1 MTEKTWKEKWMENY
15 RGEGDCQELETFLKE
30 LDYGS
35 RKGVT
40 YLPWAVVDRIFKM
53 QDGVTETLFFPKTI
67 EVSDGEEGTKTI
79 QVGNTIVEVDS
90 VHMRDEVD
98 SKYGV
103 VTPKY
108 MNSYFVRIKAEWEGQ
123 VHVERYPLLG
133 SSGQALSFWTQ
144 TDLNKAVQRGK
155 VKAIAIVSGI
165 GYKLFEDGDLQFEDD
180 EGKDKKET
188 NTKKSVEEVE
198 ELKKPKK
205 VEKFEKAEMKKAEPK
220 ATKATKK
227 EEPKPKPSVMDD
239 LEEPTKE
246 VEEPKQEIEIFRE
259 LGVIIP
265 DRREDIENEIKRQF
279 LTGGAEKAT
288 AIRAYLKENNEKVIT
303 SLPEEKLKELYLIIR

>member
-98 SKYGV
+98 SNGI

-123 VHVERYPLLG
+123 VHVERYPLLN
-133 SSGQALSFWTQ
+133 SNGQALSFWTQ

-165 GYKLFEDGDLQFEDD
+165 GYKLFEDGDLQFED

-188 NTKKSVEEVE
+188 NTKKSIGEGE

-220 ATKATKK
+220 ETKKEETKK
-227 EEPKPKPSVMDD
+227 EEPKASVMDD
-239 LEEPTKE
+239 LEELK
-246 VEEPKQEIEIFRE
+246 EEPKI
-259 LGVIIP
+259 LAGVNIP
-265 DRREDIENEIKRQF
+265 ERREDIENEIKRQF

-288 AIRAYLKENNEKVIT
+288 AIRAFLKENNEKVIT
-303 SLPEEKLKELYLIIR
+303 LLPEEKLKELYLIIK

>member
-1 MTEKTWKEKWMENY
+1 MAEKTWKEKWLANY
-15 RGEGDCQELETFLKE
+15 RGEGDCQELESFLKE

-53 QDGVTETLFFPKTI
+53 QGGVTETIFFPRTV

-90 VHMRDEVD
+90 VHIRDEVD
-98 SKYGV
+98 SNGV

-123 VHVERYPLLG
+123 VHVERYPLL
-133 SSGQALSFWTQ
+133 SSTGQALAFWTQ
-144 TDLNKAVQRGK
+144 IDLNKAVQRGK

-180 EGKDKKET
+180 VKDRPTKEP
-188 NTKKSVEEVE
+188 VE

-205 VEKFEKAEMKKAEPK
+205 EEKVENAEPK
-220 ATKATKK
+220 VTKEKKK
-227 EEPKPKPSVMDD
+227 EEPKPSVMDD
-239 LEEPTKE
+239 LEEPKE
-246 VEEPKQEIEIFRE
+246 APKKDS
-259 LGVIIP
+259 GVIIP
-265 DRREDIENEIKRQF
+265 DKREDIENEIKRQF
-279 LTGGAEKAT
+279 LTGGVEKAT
-288 AIRAYLKENNEKVIT
+288 TIRAYLKENNERVIT
-303 SLPEEKLKELYLIIR
+303 SLPEEKLKELYVLVK

>member
-1 MTEKTWKEKWMENY
+1 MTEKTWKEKWMANY

-53 QDGVTETLFFPKTI
+53 QGGVTETIFFPKTI

-79 QVGNTIVEVDS
+79 QVSNTIVEVDS

-98 SKYGV
+98 SNGI

-123 VHVERYPLLG
+123 VHVERYPLLN
-133 SSGQALSFWTQ
+133 STGQALSFWTQ

-180 EGKDKKET
+180 DKT
-188 NTKKSVEEVE
+188 TKKPVEEGE

-205 VEKFEKAEMKKAEPK
+205 VEKFEKAEPK
-220 ATKATKK
+220 VTKETKK
-227 EEPKPKPSVMDD
+227 EEPKPSVMDD
-239 LEEPTKE
+239 LEELK
-246 VEEPKQEIEIFRE
+246 EEPKILSG
-259 LGVIIP
+259 LGVVIP

-279 LTGGAEKAT
+279 LTGGPEKAT

-303 SLPEEKLKELYLIIR
+303 SLPEEKLKELYLIIK

>member
-1 MTEKTWKEKWMENY
+1 MTEKTWKEKWMANY
-15 RGEGDCQELETFLKE
+15 RGEGDCQELESFLKE

-53 QDGVTETLFFPKTI
+53 QGGVTETIFFPKTI
-67 EVSDGEEGTKTI
+67 EVSNGEEGTKTI
-79 QVGNTIVEVDS
+79 QVSNTIVEVDS

-98 SKYGV
+98 SNGV

-123 VHVERYPLLG
+123 VHVERYPLLN
-133 SSGQALSFWTQ
+133 SNGQALSFWTQ

-165 GYKLFEDGDLQFEDD
+165 GYKLFEDGDLQFED
-180 EGKDKKET
+180 EDKT
-188 NTKKSVEEVE
+188 TKRSVEECE

-205 VEKFEKAEMKKAEPK
+205 VEKFEKAEPK
-220 ATKATKK
+220 ATKETKK
-227 EEPKPKPSVMDD
+227 EEPKASVMDD
-239 LEEPTKE
+239 LEELK
-246 VEEPKQEIEIFRE
+246 EEPKILSG
-259 LGVIIP
+259 LGVVIP

-279 LTGGAEKAT
+279 LTGGPEKAT

-303 SLPEEKLKELYLIIR
+303 SLPEEKLKELYLIIK

>member
-1 MTEKTWKEKWMENY
+1 MLEKTWKEKWMANY

-53 QDGVTETLFFPKTI
+53 QDGVTETIFFPKTV
-67 EVSDGEEGTKTI
+67 EVESGEEGTKTI
-79 QVGNTIVEVDS
+79 QIGNTIVEVDS
-90 VHMRDEVD
+90 VHIRDEVD
-98 SKYGV
+98 NNGI

-108 MNSYFVRIKAEWEGQ
+108 MNSYFIRIKAEWEGQ
-123 VHVERYPLLG
+123 VHVERYPLL
-133 SSGQALSFWTQ
+133 SSTGQALAFWTQ
-144 TDLNKAVQRGK
+144 IDLNKAVQRGK

-165 GYKLFEDGDLQFEDD
+165 GYKLFEDGDLQFEDG
-180 EGKDKKET
+180 GKDKK
-188 NTKKSVEEVE
+188 VE

-205 VEKFEKAEMKKAEPK
+205 EEKKAEPK
-220 ATKATKK
+220 VK
-227 EEPKPKPSVMDD
+227 EEPKVTKETKKVSVMDD
-239 LEEPTKE
+239 LEEIKE
-246 VEEPKQEIEIFRE
+246 APKIDS
-259 LGVIIP
+259 GVIIP

-279 LTGGAEKAT
+279 LTGGIEKAT

-303 SLPEEKLKELYLIIR
+303 SLPEEKLKELYVLIK

>member
-1 MTEKTWKEKWMENY
+1 MAEKTWKEKWMANY

-53 QDGVTETLFFPKTI
+53 QDGVTETIFFPKTV

-79 QVGNTIVEVDS
+79 QVGNTIIEVDS
-90 VHMRDEVD
+90 VHIRDEVD
-98 SKYGV
+98 NNGV

-108 MNSYFVRIKAEWEGQ
+108 INSYFVRIKAEWEGQ
-123 VHVERYPLLG
+123 VHVERYPLL
-133 SSGQALSFWTQ
+133 SSTGQALAFWTQ
-144 TDLNKAVQRGK
+144 IDLNKAVQRGK

-165 GYKLFEDGDLQFEDD
+165 GYKLFEDGDLQFED
-180 EGKDKKET
+180 EGKNKKED
-188 NTKKSVEEVE
+188 NTKKAVE

-205 VEKFEKAEMKKAEPK
+205 EEKVEKPEPKVTK
-220 ATKATKK
+220 ATKA
-227 EEPKPKPSVMDD
+227 SVMDD

-246 VEEPKQEIEIFRE
+246 VEEVKEEPKKDS
-259 LGVIIP
+259 GVIIP
-265 DRREDIENEIKRQF
+265 DKREDIENEIKRQF
-279 LTGGAEKAT
+279 LTGGVEKAT
-288 AIRAYLKENNEKVIT
+288 MIRGYLKDNNEKVIT
-303 SLPEEKLKELYLIIR
+303 SLPEEKLKELYVLVK

>member
-1 MTEKTWKEKWMENY
+1 
-15 RGEGDCQELETFLKE
+15 
-30 LDYGS
+30 
-35 RKGVT
+35 
-40 YLPWAVVDRIFKM
+40 
-53 QDGVTETLFFPKTI
+53 
-67 EVSDGEEGTKTI
+67 
-79 QVGNTIVEVDS
+79 
-90 VHMRDEVD
+90 
-98 SKYGV
+98 
-103 VTPKY
+103 

-123 VHVERYPLLG
+123 VHVERYPLLN
-133 SSGQALSFWTQ
+133 STGQALSFWTQ

-165 GYKLFEDGDLQFEDD
+165 GYKLFEDGDLQFED

-188 NTKKSVEEVE
+188 NTKKPVEECE

-205 VEKFEKAEMKKAEPK
+205 VEKFEKAEPK
-220 ATKATKK
+220 ATKETKK

-246 VEEPKQEIEIFRE
+246 EPKILTG

-279 LTGGAEKAT
+279 LTGGPEKAT

-303 SLPEEKLKELYLIIR
+303 SLPEEKLKELYLIIK

>member
-1 MTEKTWKEKWMENY
+1 MAEKTWKEKWMANY

-53 QDGVTETLFFPKTI
+53 QGGVTETLFFPKTI

-79 QVGNTIVEVDS
+79 QVSNTIVEVDS

-98 SKYGV
+98 SNGI

-123 VHVERYPLLG
+123 VHVERYPLLN

-165 GYKLFEDGDLQFEDD
+165 GYKLFEDGDLQFEDESKEKD
-180 EGKDKKET
+180 EKPVTKATKKE
-188 NTKKSVEEVE
+188 
-198 ELKKPKK
+198 
-205 VEKFEKAEMKKAEPK
+205 EPK

-227 EEPKPKPSVMDD
+227 EEPKATKETKKEEPKASVMDD
-239 LEEPTKE
+239 LEELTK
-246 VEEPKQEIEIFRE
+246 EEPKI
-259 LGVIIP
+259 LAGVNIP
-265 DRREDIENEIKRQF
+265 ERREDIENEIKRQF

-303 SLPEEKLKELYLIIR
+303 SLPEEKLKELYLIVK

>member
-1 MTEKTWKEKWMENY
+1 MLEKTWKEKWMANY

-53 QDGVTETLFFPKTI
+53 QDGVTETIFFPKTV
-67 EVSDGEEGTKTI
+67 EVESGEEGTKTI
-79 QVGNTIVEVDS
+79 QIGNSIVEVDS
-90 VHMRDEVD
+90 VHIRDEID
-98 SKYGV
+98 NNGI

-108 MNSYFVRIKAEWEGQ
+108 MNSYFIRIKAEWEGK
-123 VHVERYPLLG
+123 VHVERYPLL
-133 SSGQALSFWTQ
+133 SSTGQALAFWTQ
-144 TDLNKAVQRGK
+144 IDLNKAVQRGK

-165 GYKLFEDGDLQFEDD
+165 GYKLFEDGDLQFED
-180 EGKDKKET
+180 EGKDKKEA
-188 NTKKSVEEVE
+188 NVKKAVE

-205 VEKFEKAEMKKAEPK
+205 EEKKAEPK
-220 ATKATKK
+220 VTKETKK
-227 EEPKPKPSVMDD
+227 EEPKVSVMDD
-239 LEEPTKE
+239 LEELK
-246 VEEPKQEIEIFRE
+246 EEPKKDSGAIEEKEAPKIDS
-259 LGVIIP
+259 GVIIP

-279 LTGGAEKAT
+279 LTGGVEKAT

-303 SLPEEKLKELYLIIR
+303 SLPEEKLKELYVLIK

>member
-1 MTEKTWKEKWMENY
+1 MAEKTWKEKWMTNY
-15 RGEGDCQELETFLKE
+15 RSEGDCQELESFLKE

-53 QDGVTETLFFPKTI
+53 QGGVTETLFFPRTV
-67 EVSDGEEGTKTI
+67 EVSDGEERTKTI
-79 QVGNTIVEVDS
+79 EVGNTIIEVDS
-90 VHMRDEVD
+90 VHIRDEVD
-98 SKYGV
+98 NNGV

-123 VHVERYPLLG
+123 VHVERYPLL
-133 SSGQALSFWTQ
+133 SSTGQALAFWTQ

-165 GYKLFEDGDLQFEDD
+165 GYKLFEDGDLQFED
-180 EGKDKKET
+180 EGKDKKEN
-188 NTKKSVEEVE
+188 NTKKAVE
-198 ELKKPKK
+198 ELKKPKTAK
-205 VEKFEKAEMKKAEPK
+205 EAKFEKAEPKVIEKKKAE
-220 ATKATKK
+220 
-227 EEPKPKPSVMDD
+227 PKPSVMDD
-239 LEEPTKE
+239 LEEPEKDNGVLIPDRQEVKE
-246 VEEPKQEIEIFRE
+246 APKINS
-259 LGVIIP
+259 GVIIP

-288 AIRAYLKENNEKVIT
+288 SIRAYLKDNNEKVIT
-303 SLPEEKLKELYLIIR
+303 SLPEEKLKELYVLIK

>member
-1 MTEKTWKEKWMENY
+1 MTEKTWKEKWMANY

-53 QDGVTETLFFPKTI
+53 QGGVTETLFFPKTV

-79 QVGNTIVEVDS
+79 QVSNTIVEVDS
-90 VHMRDEVD
+90 VHIRDEVD
-98 SKYGV
+98 SNGV

-123 VHVERYPLLG
+123 VHVERYPLLN
-133 SSGQALSFWTQ
+133 STGQALSFWTQ

-165 GYKLFEDGDLQFEDD
+165 GYKLFEDGDLQFED

-188 NTKKSVEEVE
+188 NTKKPVEECE

-205 VEKFEKAEMKKAEPK
+205 VEKFEKAEPK
-220 ATKATKK
+220 ATKETKK

-246 VEEPKQEIEIFRE
+246 EPKILTG

-279 LTGGAEKAT
+279 LTGGPEKAT

-303 SLPEEKLKELYLIIR
+303 SLPEEKLKELYLIIK

>member
-1 MTEKTWKEKWMENY
+1 MAEKTWKEKWLANY
-15 RGEGDCQELETFLKE
+15 RGEGDCQELESFLKE

-53 QDGVTETLFFPKTI
+53 QGGVTETIFFPRTV

-79 QVGNTIVEVDS
+79 EVGNTIVEVDS
-90 VHMRDEVD
+90 VHIRDEVD
-98 SKYGV
+98 SNGV

-123 VHVERYPLLG
+123 VHVERYPLL
-133 SSGQALSFWTQ
+133 SSTGQALAYWTQ
-144 TDLNKAVQRGK
+144 IDLNKAVQRGK

-180 EGKDKKET
+180 VKDRPTKEP
-188 NTKKSVEEVE
+188 VE

-205 VEKFEKAEMKKAEPK
+205 EEKVEKAEPK
-220 ATKATKK
+220 VTKEKKK
-227 EEPKPKPSVMDD
+227 EEPKVSVMDD
-239 LEEPTKE
+239 LEEPK
-246 VEEPKQEIEIFRE
+246 EEPKVETA
-259 LGVIIP
+259 VIIP

-279 LTGGAEKAT
+279 LTGGSEKAT
-288 AIRAYLKENNEKVIT
+288 AIRRYLKDNNEKVIT
-303 SLPEEKLKELYLIIR
+303 SLPEEKLKELYVLVM

>member
-15 RGEGDCQELETFLKE
+15 RGEGVCQELETFLKE

-67 EVSDGEEGTKTI
+67 EVSDGEEGIKTI

-98 SKYGV
+98 SNGV

-108 MNSYFVRIKAEWEGQ
+108 MNSYFIRIKAEWEGQ

-133 SSGQALSFWTQ
+133 STGQALSFWTQ

-180 EGKDKKET
+180 ESKDKT
-188 NTKKSVEEVE
+188 TKKPVE
-198 ELKKPKK
+198 ELKKNKK
-205 VEKFEKAEMKKAEPK
+205 VEKPEPK
-220 ATKATKK
+220 VTKATKK

-246 VEEPKQEIEIFRE
+246 VEEPKQEIEIFRD
-259 LGVIIP
+259 LGVTIP

>member
-1 MTEKTWKEKWMENY
+1 MAEKTWKEKWLANY
-15 RGEGDCQELETFLKE
+15 RGEGDCQELESFLKE

-53 QDGVTETLFFPKTI
+53 QGGVTETIFFPRTV

-79 QVGNTIVEVDS
+79 EVGNTIVEVDS
-90 VHMRDEVD
+90 VHIRDEVD
-98 SKYGV
+98 SNGV

-123 VHVERYPLLG
+123 VHVERYPLL
-133 SSGQALSFWTQ
+133 SSTGQALAYWTQ
-144 TDLNKAVQRGK
+144 IDLNKAVQRGK

-180 EGKDKKET
+180 AKDRPTKEP
-188 NTKKSVEEVE
+188 VE

-205 VEKFEKAEMKKAEPK
+205 EEKVEKAEPK
-220 ATKATKK
+220 VTKEKKK
-227 EEPKPKPSVMDD
+227 EEPKPSVMDD
-239 LEEPTKE
+239 LEEPKE
-246 VEEPKQEIEIFRE
+246 APKKDS
-259 LGVIIP
+259 GVIIP
-265 DRREDIENEIKRQF
+265 DKREDIENEIKRQF
-279 LTGGAEKAT
+279 LTGGVEKAT
-288 AIRAYLKENNEKVIT
+288 TIRAYLKENNERVIT
-303 SLPEEKLKELYLIIR
+303 SLPEEKLKELYVLVK

>member
-1 MTEKTWKEKWMENY
+1 MTEKTWKEKWMANY

-53 QDGVTETLFFPKTI
+53 QGGVTETLFFPKTI

-79 QVGNTIVEVDS
+79 QVSNTIVEVDS
-90 VHMRDEVD
+90 VHIRDEVD
-98 SKYGV
+98 SNGV

-123 VHVERYPLLG
+123 VHVERYPLLN
-133 SSGQALSFWTQ
+133 SNGQALSFWTQ

-180 EGKDKKET
+180 ESKDKT
-188 NTKKSVEEVE
+188 TKKSVEEGE

-205 VEKFEKAEMKKAEPK
+205 VEKPEPK
-220 ATKATKK
+220 ATKETKK

-239 LEEPTKE
+239 LEELK
-246 VEEPKQEIEIFRE
+246 EEPKILTG

-303 SLPEEKLKELYLIIR
+303 SLPEEKLKELYLIIK